1 MKGRR
6 GALGQYHASMSNN
19 RGHDFEEA
27 IRQACL
33 LYASQGRAKVEKLSL
48 IHI

>member
-27 IRQACL
+27 IRQASL
-33 LYASQGRAKVEKLSL
+33 LLSL

>member
-27 IRQACL
+27 TGGIWTT
-33 LYASQGRAKVEKLSL
+33 GM
-48 IHI
+48 